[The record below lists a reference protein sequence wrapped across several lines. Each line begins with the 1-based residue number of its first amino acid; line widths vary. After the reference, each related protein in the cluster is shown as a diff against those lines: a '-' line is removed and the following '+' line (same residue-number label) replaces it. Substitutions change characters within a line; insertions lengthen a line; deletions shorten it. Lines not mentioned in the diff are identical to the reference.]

1 MEELEGRVAVVTG
14 AAGGIGF
21 GIAAALAEAGMAV
34 AVADIDG
41 ERAAA
46 AAGRLAEAGR
56 PVQGFPV
63 DVADPTSVESLRDA
77 VLARFGHVHLLC
89 NNAGV
94 GRRLE
99 LTASTPEDW
108 AWVFSVNVF
117 GVVNGLRAFVP
128 VMAGAPG
135 EHHVVNT
142 SSMSGVRVG
151 VTGLQSIYVGS
162 KFAVVGL
169 SEALRAELDPL
180 GIGLSILLPGPFVT
194 DMASSSRRARELQ
207 GADPLPEMTE
217 TPLAGVPQG
226 YLDPMA
232 AGPMVVDAVRR
243 NLPFVVTHPQ
253 YWPQVAAG
261 HQRLAD
267 AFADAARRDREAGP

>member
-1 MEELEGRVAVVTG
+1 M
-14 AAGGIGF
+14 
-21 GIAAALAEAGMAV
+21 
-34 AVADIDG
+34 
-41 ERAAA
+41 
-46 AAGRLAEAGR
+46 
-56 PVQGFPV
+56 
-63 DVADPTSVESLRDA
+63 ADPGSVEALRDA
-77 VLARFGHVHLLC
+77 VLERFGHVHLLC

-99 LTASTPEDW
+99 LTESTPDDW

-117 GVVNGLRAFVP
+117 GVVNGVRAFVP
-128 VMAGAPG
+128 VMAGPPG
-135 EHHVVNT
+135 EHHIVNT

-151 VTGLQSIYVGS
+151 VTGHQSIYVGS

-169 SEALRAELDPL
+169 SEALRAELEPL
-180 GIGLSILLPGPFVT
+180 GIGLSILLPGPFTT
-194 DMASSSRRARELQ
+194 DMATSSRRARELQ
-207 GADPLPEMTE
+207 GADPFPEAPEIPVTSM
-217 TPLAGVPQG
+217 PRG

-253 YWPQVAAG
+253 SWPQVAAG

-267 AFADAARRDREAGP
+267 AFADAARRDQAATGG